1 MLYAH
6 DYAENNAV
14 GRCDHQPFNI
24 SRSIIAATVEQA
36 MQYSHMQCS
45 ARDAWLTTGARYMS
59 STSRTPGRMHFDSM
73 VLNVKDTSPAL
84 KLGLGCLYNR
94 TARVYDPSIH
104 AHINVRTVVN
114 DTSPPLLHAR
124 LLQEPVA
131 QAICTCYGRD
141 KLTPHTI
148 SCVTI

>member
-14 GRCDHQPFNI
+14 GICDHKTFNI
-24 SRSIIAATVEQA
+24 SRIIIATTVEQA
-36 MQYSHMQCS
+36 MQYSHMQGS

-73 VLNVKDTSPAL
+73 ALNVKDTSPAL
-84 KLGLGCLYNR
+84 RLGLGCVYNR

-114 DTSPPLLHAR
+114 DTSPTAACSTIARASRSSDLPLLR
-124 LLQEPVA
+124 S
-131 QAICTCYGRD
+131 R
-141 KLTPHTI
+141 
-148 SCVTI
+148 